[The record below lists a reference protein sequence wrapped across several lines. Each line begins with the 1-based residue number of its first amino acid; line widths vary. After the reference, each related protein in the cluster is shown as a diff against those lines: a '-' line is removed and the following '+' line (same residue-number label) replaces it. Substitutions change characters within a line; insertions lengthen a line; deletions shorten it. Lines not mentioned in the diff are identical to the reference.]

1 MLYYSISILIGA
13 AVRTKQRGFIH
24 NLILPSL
31 ILMSVAVMGWGY
43 LMNRNQEG
51 IRIAHAVD
59 LARTQLVQIQGV
71 LNWCRVMYPGANN
84 GLAHHKNMP
93 ASPVDGSWLQMRAAV
108 CPGAVAAGSL
118 WEAAHDQLAAPSNL
132 VAEWE
137 YRVTAAGVF
146 LRLSV
151 GSAGDPLGRAVLA
164 QFASRIHAAQKTLAG
179 DTLEIKLSS

>member
-1 MLYYSISILIGA
+1 M
-13 AVRTKQRGFIH
+13 RTKQYGFIH

-51 IRIAHAVD
+51 IRIAQAVD
-59 LARTQLVQIQGV
+59 LARTQMVQIQGV

-93 ASPVDGSWLQMRAAV
+93 ASPSDGSWIQMRAAV
-108 CPGAVAAGSL
+108 CPGAVAAGTL
-118 WEAAHDQLAAPSNL
+118 WEAAHDQLAAPSILLN
-132 VAEWE
+132 EWE
-137 YRVTAAGVF
+137 YQILATGVY

-151 GSAGDPLGRAVLA
+151 RTPGEPLGRAVLT

-179 DTLEIKLSS
+179 DTLVIKLSS